1 MFTKLQDSVNNRDEN
16 VRLVIVR
23 YFLDRA
29 GYGLQQSSAR
39 IWRTAPPICRIGDI
53 LEFLHEQG
61 IKDSEDET
69 LLAEVYLDKFE
80 SYMSLDCLDEGI
92 YFDFSAATRTD
103 PGILNF
109 RLTDLQSG
117 ELIQST
123 AKAESTATGFCTASP
138 VGLFAF
144 SLTIILE
151 VAHIFGKLVNYS
163 VHPSF
168 KLIWGP
174 YAFFVSGLL
183 QVIAGLIEA
192 SRNNIYGATA
202 FMTFGCFW
210 LANGTQIILTTYF
223 PDQIP
228 AEYLEAGDPVGNFIR
243 NIYITAFLCVLLKQT
258 FVSSKLS
265 SLLIGVVLV
274 FVFVSAIS
282 GWSTA
287 FEWVQVI
294 LGTIVSLLAFYVYG
308 AEFTNEVYQEEVFYM
323 HPWSEESSKQI
334 FAAAG
339 TSSSLQSRAAMLRAA
354 TSGDGSRKTFHN
366 LRSAQPL
373 PPEE

>member
-1 MFTKLQDSVNNRDEN
+1 MYTKLQDSVKGDES

-29 GYGLQQSSAR
+29 GYGLSQSSAR

-61 IKDSEDET
+61 IKDPEDDT

-80 SYMSLDCLDEGI
+80 SYMSVDSLDEGI
-92 YFDFSAATRTD
+92 YFDFSATTRTD

-117 ELIQST
+117 ELMHST
-123 AKAESTATGFCTASP
+123 SKEESPAIGFCTATP
-138 VGLFAF
+138 LGLFAF
-144 SLTIILE
+144 SLTVILE

-168 KLIWGP
+168 NLIWGP

-202 FMTFGCFW
+202 FMTFGSFW

-228 AEYLEAGDPVGNFIR
+228 SDYLEVGDPVGNFVR
-243 NIYITAFLCVLLKQT
+243 KIYITAFLFVLLKQT

-265 SLLIGVVLV
+265 SLLIGVLLALL
-274 FVFVSAIS
+274 FVSSLS
-282 GWSTA
+282 GWSTV
-287 FEWVQVI
+287 FEWMQVI
-294 LGTIVSLLAFYVYG
+294 LGTTVSLLAFYVFG
-308 AEFTNEVYQEEVFYM
+308 AEFTNEVYQEEIFNM
-323 HPWSEESSKQI
+323 HPWSEDSSNQI

-339 TSSSLQSRAAMLRAA
+339 NTTSLQSRAALLRSAK
-354 TSGDGSRKTFHN
+354 SRHGSTKTFHN

-373 PPEE
+373 SQEE